1 MNPSRIIL
9 TAFVILLVSSCFAQ
23 NSQTTTS
30 KKDKKKNL
38 TVKEW
43 NKPVNSKTPV
53 LDHVTTYNDKGQKIE
68 EIEYANYGVKERV
81 LFEYDEN
88 GKCIREVEYNDRNKV
103 TKIKKYEYNTDGTKK
118 KQYNYYPN
126 GNLESVKDFEYVYK

>member
-1 MNPSRIIL
+1 MNPNRIIL
-9 TAFVILLVSSCFAQ
+9 TAMILFLASISMAQ
-23 NSQTTTS
+23 TTQTTTS

-53 LDHVTTYNDKGQKIE
+53 LDHVTTYNEKGQKIE
-68 EIEYANYGVKERV
+68 EIEYANYGMKERV
-81 LFEYDEN
+81 TFEYNEES
-88 GKCIREVEYNDRNKV
+88 KCVREVVYNDRNKV
-103 TKIKKYEYNTDGTKK
+103 TKIKKYEYYADGTKK

-126 GNLESVKDFEYVYK
+126 GNLESVKEYEYIYK